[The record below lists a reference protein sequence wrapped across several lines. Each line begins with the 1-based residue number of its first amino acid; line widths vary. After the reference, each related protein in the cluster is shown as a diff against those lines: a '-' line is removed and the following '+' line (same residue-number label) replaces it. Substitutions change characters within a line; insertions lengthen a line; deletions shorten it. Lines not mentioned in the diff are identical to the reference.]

1 MNMEFPLAAL
11 TFTFTIRR
19 WYTQRADALD
29 QPDARES
36 GRAQLP
42 TSRHQGLGFLLCW
55 DWLGFGAWDLG
66 FGIYFIVATTG

>member
-11 TFTFTIRR
+11 TFTFTNRR

-36 GRAQLP
+36 GPAQLP
-42 TSRHQGLGFLLCW
+42 TS
-55 DWLGFGAWDLG
+55 
-66 FGIYFIVATTG
+66 